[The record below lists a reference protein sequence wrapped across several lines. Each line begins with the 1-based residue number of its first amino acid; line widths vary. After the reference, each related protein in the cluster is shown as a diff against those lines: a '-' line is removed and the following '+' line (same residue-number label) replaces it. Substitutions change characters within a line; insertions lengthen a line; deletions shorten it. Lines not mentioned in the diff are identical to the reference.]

1 MVLQK
6 NIFLGYAISSIWNG
20 LLGALLLFGIDF
32 YLILLAVNSPE
43 VAKIFTPRMLV
54 AHGSRLY
61 VYIIYL
67 YLYISL
73 SLSSLASLSFSF
85 LPLPL
90 LQEAEAGRRHGR
102 RGRAGQSRAGQ
113 ARAWKTHGNPG
124 RQNEDE
130 KTIAYLLFEKCACP
144 TFKSWIS
151 QAKFG
156 KLMEIWDVRSRGQKY
171 VYIYISLS
179 LLFENMR
186 LPNLQ
191 KARFCTQN
199 REIHGNLGGQEP
211 RNHLNMFYFKKCA
224 CATSKKLDFAN
235 KITETGRSGAEKP
248 FEYVLF

>member
-1 MVLQK
+1 MMLQK

-67 YLYISL
+67 YIYL
-73 SLSSLASLSFSF
+73 SLLSRVSLFLFFSLASF
-85 LPLPL
+85 
-90 LQEAEAGRRHGR
+90 AGSRGR
-102 RGRAGQSRAGQ
+102 QKARKAGQSRTKQGRAGQGME
-113 ARAWKTHGNPG
+113 THGNPG

-156 KLMEIWDVRSRGQKY
+156 KLMEIWEVRSRGQTY
-171 VYIYISLS
+171 V
-179 LLFENMR
+179 
-186 LPNLQ
+186 
-191 KARFCTQN
+191 
-199 REIHGNLGGQEP
+199 
-211 RNHLNMFYFKKCA
+211 
-224 CATSKKLDFAN
+224 
-235 KITETGRSGAEKP
+235 
-248 FEYVLF
+248 

>member
-1 MVLQK
+1 MMLQK

-67 YLYISL
+67 YISLSL

-85 LPLPL
+85 FPLPL

-113 ARAWKTHGNPG
+113 ARAWKLTEIQGDKTRTKKQLHIFYLKNALAQPSKVGF
-124 RQNEDE
+124 RKQNLENSWKSGMSGVED
-130 KTIAYLLFEKCACP
+130 KHMY
-144 TFKSWIS
+144 
-151 QAKFG
+151 
-156 KLMEIWDVRSRGQKY
+156 KY
-171 VYIYISLS
+171 IYILYIYISSIWKHALAQPPKS
-179 LLFENMR
+179 
-186 LPNLQ
+186 
-191 KARFCTQN
+191 
-199 REIHGNLGGQEP
+199 
-211 RNHLNMFYFKKCA
+211 
-224 CATSKKLDFAN
+224 
-235 KITETGRSGAEKP
+235 
-248 FEYVLF
+248 